1 MGAGETWSVGRV
13 TGDFPRPLDPWLV
26 CLGSPKRRGPPWLAT
41 ASSAAALGSVVHV
54 AQGFVLLPPPRE
66 SLTCAAGRID
76 RTSSEECG
84 KLVVNMNDHIR
95 YVHRKE
101 KNFSC
106 VQCEY
111 KTYKKSDMIK
121 HENAV
126 HKGIK
131 STCPTCGK
139 HVSNLSRH
147 VRFVHQ
153 HEKKNLRKHAAVH
166 KFGKVKA
173 EREGGENTFH
183 ILAT

>member
-1 MGAGETWSVGRV
+1 MAAFASCGLKLPGLLAYVMMENT
-13 TGDFPRPLDPWLV
+13 DPKEV
-26 CLGSPKRRGPPWLAT
+26 KGSPRAKN
-41 ASSAAALGSVVHV
+41 
-54 AQGFVLLPPPRE
+54 
-66 SLTCAAGRID
+66 C
-76 RTSSEECG
+76 EECG
-84 KLVVNMNDHIR
+84 KLVVNMNEHIR